1 MKFETSMLSS
11 SLLSLEVGF
20 PSDSSVSLIE
30 TFCQTCIA
38 TGLLSKANPAGL
50 GRVQNSGEA
59 SGNFPRRRQEMNKS
73 DRRDEIAVAYRGR
86 ECDRYGSIL
95 GRAKMHAR

>member
-38 TGLLSKANPAGL
+38 TGLLSKANPAGRSEESRTQ
-50 GRVQNSGEA
+50 GRHPGM
-59 SGNFPRRRQEMNKS
+59 FPA
-73 DRRDEIAVAYRGR
+73 DGR
-86 ECDRYGSIL
+86 
-95 GRAKMHAR
+95 K